1 MCMNNVDLK
10 EVMILRSQ
18 VQHEIDRNLRL
29 HHGLETPRRWDKS
42 SLVLSGSLLA
52 ASIIIMLFWSSIP
65 LLWVIVT
72 FVLYSFN
79 YLIFFLPISRH
90 PGERKVEK
98 RVERARKD
106 IGGPLRYLL
115 KKKRK
120 FALEV
125 GATMFLVGMV
135 PLALGFFLL
144 FGTGLAFTIYYGVL
158 QDVYPIELTI
168 GLIIQILIIMAYF
181 VLVTIV
187 SPQSQGFTKIAR
199 SFKYRILTAHSKGRP
214 AYIWA
219 IAVSGVIIV
228 VISLI
233 GIGAILLPG
242 RTMNSIVEFFR
253 SNGTIP
259 VLLFLVILVSQ
270 FFIMRSFQS
279 RRSRKMALAL
289 IEQEVQ
295 ELRSECLAPL
305 DALIEDARSKNLSQ
319 MDGAAYEAVLYS
331 YYPLAIYDV
340 VETNIFGYSPVF
352 LVVPKIDLLLDEE
365 VLRYVGMPRDM
376 DGNLIL
382 PSA

>member
-1 MCMNNVDLK
+1 MKNVDLK
-10 EVMILRSQ
+10 DVIILRSQ
-18 VQHEIDRNLRL
+18 IQHEIDHSLRL
-29 HHGLETPRRWDKS
+29 HHELESPRRWDKL

-52 ASIIIMLFWSSIP
+52 LSIVIMLFWSSIP
-65 LLWVIVT
+65 LLWIIVT

-90 PGERKVEK
+90 PGEKKVEK
-98 RVERARKD
+98 SVKRSKKD

-120 FALEV
+120 FALEI

-158 QDVYPIELTI
+158 QDVYPIELTV
-168 GLIIQILIIMAYF
+168 GLIFQILIIMAYF

-219 IAVSGVIIV
+219 IAVSGIIIV

-242 RTMNSIVEFFR
+242 RTLDSIIEFFR
-253 SNGTIP
+253 SNGSIP
-259 VLLFLVILVSQ
+259 ILLFLVILASQ

-305 DALIEDARSKNLSQ
+305 DLLIEDARSKNLDQ
-319 MDGAAYEAVLYS
+319 VDGASYEAVLYS

-340 VETNIFGYSPVF
+340 VETNIFEHSPVY

-382 PSA
+382 PSP

>member
-1 MCMNNVDLK
+1 
-10 EVMILRSQ
+10 
-18 VQHEIDRNLRL
+18 
-29 HHGLETPRRWDKS
+29 
-42 SLVLSGSLLA
+42 
-52 ASIIIMLFWSSIP
+52 
-65 LLWVIVT
+65 
-72 FVLYSFN
+72 
-79 YLIFFLPISRH
+79 
-90 PGERKVEK
+90 
-98 RVERARKD
+98 
-106 IGGPLRYLL
+106 
-115 KKKRK
+115 
-120 FALEV
+120 
-125 GATMFLVGMV
+125 MFLVGMV

-158 QDVYPIELTI
+158 QDVYPIELTV
-168 GLIIQILIIMAYF
+168 GLIFQILIIMAYF

-219 IAVSGVIIV
+219 IAVSGIIIV

-242 RTMNSIVEFFR
+242 RTLDSIIEFFR
-253 SNGTIP
+253 SNGSIP
-259 VLLFLVILVSQ
+259 ILLFLVILASQ

-305 DALIEDARSKNLSQ
+305 DLLIEDARSKNLDQ
-319 MDGAAYEAVLYS
+319 VDGASYEAVLYS

-340 VETNIFGYSPVF
+340 VETNIFGHSPVY